1 MMGKTAQLVAALVV
15 CTVTTATMAGAQP
28 SLEVVN
34 LDARKTMVAFDDLPR
49 RSIDTA
55 DTAGIKTTHA
65 GVALRDVLA
74 KAGVPMGEALR
85 GKALARVVIATAAD
99 GYQVAFAI
107 AELDPGFTDK
117 VVLIVD
123 TRNGKPLLAD
133 AGPLQ
138 IVVSQDKRAA
148 RWVRQLTRLEVRQ
161 LQ

>member
-1 MMGKTAQLVAALVV
+1 MMSKTAHLVAVLAV
-15 CTVTTATMAGAQP
+15 CTVSAATMAWAQP
-28 SLEVVN
+28 SIDVIG
-34 LDARKTMVAFDDLPR
+34 LDGRKTTVAFDGMPR
-49 RSIDTA
+49 QSIDTA
-55 DTAGIKTTHA
+55 DAAGIKTTYA

-85 GKALARVVIATAAD
+85 GKALARVVIATATD

-107 AELDPGFTDK
+107 AELDPGFNDDL
-117 VVLIVD
+117 VLIAD

-133 AGPLQ
+133 SGPLQ
-138 IVVSQDKRAA
+138 IIVPQDRRAA